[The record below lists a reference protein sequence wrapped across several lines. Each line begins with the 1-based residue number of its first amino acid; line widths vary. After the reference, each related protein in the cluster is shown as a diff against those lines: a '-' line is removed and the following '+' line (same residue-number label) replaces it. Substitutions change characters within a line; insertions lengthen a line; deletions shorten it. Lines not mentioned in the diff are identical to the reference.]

1 MTVLEPGPWACPLRG
16 CSQVRGSQGFGEVG
30 GAGPLSPDPSRVPLH
45 TDGAFCGREGGNLS
59 LVWGPFESLSTKCDA
74 GSCPTVAGGVHQ
86 ALGLSEDPL
95 SSGSG
100 DKHGRLIHA

>member
-1 MTVLEPGPWACPLRG
+1 MLGLCPLTPAESHCTQTVL
-16 CSQVRGSQGFGEVG
+16 SVG
-30 GAGPLSPDPSRVPLH
+30 GR
-45 TDGAFCGREGGNLS
+45 GGNLS